1 MTDSAG
7 YDAREAWDA
16 IYSRSDV
23 VPDQPNARTRACV
36 EALGELAAGGPALEL
51 AVGNGRVAIPLAAN
65 GITVDGIDISP
76 AAIDLIR
83 AHPRGEAVNA
93 SVGDISDFSL
103 GRSYSLVY
111 LVFNTIM
118 NLTTQDAQVAC
129 FERAAQHL
137 RPGGCFVIENMVPV
151 LRRLPAGNAAVP
163 FTVTDDY
170 IGLDEFT
177 DLTHLQVSWS
187 RHLLRRRDGTFR
199 ESRAPYRYVWPSEL
213 DLMARIAGM
222 TLDERWADWDRSAF
236 TGESASHVS
245 VWRVPVT

>member
-1 MTDSAG
+1 MTDAPD

-23 VPDQPNARTRACV
+23 VPDQPNAKTRACV
-36 EALGELAAGGPALEL
+36 EALSALAAGGPALEL
-51 AVGNGRVAIPLAAN
+51 AVGNGRVAIPLAAT
-65 GITVDGIDISP
+65 GIEVDGIDISP
-76 AAIDLIR
+76 VAIDLIR
-83 AHPRGEAVNA
+83 AHPRGQTVTA

-103 GRSYSLVY
+103 GRTYSLVY

-129 FERAAQHL
+129 FESAARHL

-151 LRRLPAGNAAVP
+151 LRRLPSGNSAVP
-163 FTVTDDY
+163 FTVTENY

-187 RHLLRRRDGTFR
+187 SHFTRRRDGTFR

-222 TLDERWADWDRSAF
+222 ALDHRWAGWDRTPF
-236 TGESASHVS
+236 TGDSASHVS
-245 VWRVPVT
+245 VWRVPAG